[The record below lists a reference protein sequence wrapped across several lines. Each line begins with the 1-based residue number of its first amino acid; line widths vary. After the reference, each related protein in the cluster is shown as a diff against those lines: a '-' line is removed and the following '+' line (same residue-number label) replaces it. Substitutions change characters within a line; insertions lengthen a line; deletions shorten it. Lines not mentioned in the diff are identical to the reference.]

1 MVQFYSFASS
11 CPIFPTPFID
21 EAVYPCLPY
30 MPSQF
35 SHVWLFSTLW
45 AVACQAPL
53 SMRFSMQGYCSG
65 LPFPSPEDLPG
76 IEPGFPA
83 LQVGSLPLA
92 PTGKP
97 MPPLLY
103 INWPHKNKLISGIS
117 IPLIYVSCFVP
128 VPSCFD
134 YHITIHNYH
143 SVVWNQGL
151 IWSALFFFKIALA
164 NWCLLCFHKNF
175 RIIYS
180 SLVKNIFDILV
191 GIALNL

>member
-11 CPIFPTPFID
+11 CPIFPTPFIE
-21 EAVYPCLPY
+21 EAIYSCLLY
-30 MPSQF
+30 MLSRF
-35 SHVWLFSTLW
+35 SRVWLFSTLW
-45 AVACQAPL
+45 TVACQAPL
-53 SMRFSMQGYCSG
+53 SMRFSRQEYWSG
-65 LPFPSPEDLPG
+65 LPFPSPGDLPG
-76 IEPGFPA
+76 IEPGSPA
-83 LQVGSLPLA
+83 LQAGSLPLV
-92 PTGKP
+92 PFGKP

-103 INWPHKNKLISGIS
+103 INWPYMNKLISGIS
-117 IPLIYVSCFVP
+117 IPLIYVFCFVP

-134 YHITIHNYH
+134 YCIS

-151 IWSALFFFKIALA
+151 IWSALFFSFKIALV
-164 NWCLLCFHKNF
+164 NWGLLCFHKNF